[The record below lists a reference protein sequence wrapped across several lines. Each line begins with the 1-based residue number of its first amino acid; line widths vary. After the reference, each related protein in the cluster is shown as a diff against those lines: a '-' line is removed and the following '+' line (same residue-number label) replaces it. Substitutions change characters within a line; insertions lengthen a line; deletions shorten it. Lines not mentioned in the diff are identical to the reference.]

1 MGIAFKDA
9 ALSRQFHEK
18 QKLRMAKKSGYVE
31 AAESGAAVIVINQ
44 LGCEIAVDLGQSF
57 RVVEEREKTDMG

>member
-1 MGIAFKDA
+1 
-9 ALSRQFHEK
+9 
-18 QKLRMAKKSGYVE
+18 MAKKSGYVE

-44 LGCEIAVDLGQSF
+44 LGCDIAVDLGQSF